1 MPGIAI
7 IAVGLVL
14 MQAQDYRAAI
24 SRAIH
29 NPMFAIRSKRIRIRA
44 PQTALMAACVLAIL
58 LVPLALA
65 RQPNAPETIIIRSAN
80 VYLHALLWRPIGKG
94 PFPAV
99 LFNHGSYGRGDVLT
113 PEQATVL
120 GTEFAKHGYAFLFL
134 FRRGV
139 GLSADQ
145 GPPEGELM
153 NQAFS
158 KDGSRGRNRTQLEL
172 LDGESMV
179 EARAGLDFL
188 RHRPDIDHG
197 RIAIAGH
204 SFGGSLSLL
213 LAASEPVVHAVL
225 LFGSTARSWDR
236 SPDLRARLLTA
247 ARTTGVPVLFIHA
260 ANDYSTAP
268 GTALAAERQK
278 LGLPQRLRI
287 YPAFGSTAS
296 EGHNFLYSSPG
307 TWESDVFAFLGQSL
321 NSAKPIAHV
330 SPP

>member
-1 MPGIAI
+1 M
-7 IAVGLVL
+7 
-14 MQAQDYRAAI
+14 
-24 SRAIH
+24 
-29 NPMFAIRSKRIRIRA
+29 RA

-58 LVPLALA
+58 LVSVAIA

-80 VYLHALLWRPIGKG
+80 VSLHALLWRPIGKG

-99 LFNHGSYGRGDVLT
+99 FFNHGSYGRGDALT
-113 PEQATVL
+113 PEQAAVL
-120 GTEFAKHGYAFLFL
+120 GTVFAQHGYVFLFL

-158 KDGSRGRNRTQLEL
+158 REGSRGRNRTQLEL
-172 LDGESMV
+172 LNGESMV
-179 EARAGLDFL
+179 EARAGVDFL
-188 RHRPDIDHG
+188 RYRPHIDHG
-197 RIAIAGH
+197 RMAIAGH

-213 LAASEPVVHAVL
+213 LAASEPVVRAVL

-236 SPDLRARLLTA
+236 SPDLRARLLAA
-247 ARTTGVPVLFIHA
+247 ARTTGAPIFFIHA
-260 ANDYSTAP
+260 ANDYSTSP
-268 GTALAAERQK
+268 GTVLAAERQK

-287 YPAFGSTAS
+287 YPAFGSSAS

-307 TWESDVFAFLGQSL
+307 TWESDVLAFLDESL

>member
-1 MPGIAI
+1 
-7 IAVGLVL
+7 
-14 MQAQDYRAAI
+14 
-24 SRAIH
+24 
-29 NPMFAIRSKRIRIRA
+29 
-44 PQTALMAACVLAIL
+44 LMAACALAIL
-58 LVPLALA
+58 LVPAAIA
-65 RQPNAPETIIIRSAN
+65 RQPHAPETIIIGRDWETIRRQGRPDAVSRIHGTN
-80 VYLHALLWRPIGKG
+80 VHLHALLWRPIGKG

-113 PEQATVL
+113 AEQANVL
-120 GTEFAKHGYAFLFL
+120 GTVFAKHGFVFLFL

-158 KDGSRGRNRTQLEL
+158 KDGSRGRNHTQLAL

-188 RHRPDIDHG
+188 RYRPDIDHG

-213 LAASEPVVHAVL
+213 LAASEPVARAVL
-225 LFGSTARSWDR
+225 LFGSTARSWNR

-247 ARTTGVPVLFIHA
+247 ARTTGAPVLFIYA

-268 GTALAAERQK
+268 GTVLAGERQK

-287 YPAFGSTAS
+287 YPSFGSTAS
-296 EGHNFLYSSPG
+296 EGHNFLYSSTG
-307 TWESDVFAFLGQSL
+307 TWESDVFAFLDESL

>member
-1 MPGIAI
+1 MST
-7 IAVGLVL
+7 
-14 MQAQDYRAAI
+14 
-24 SRAIH
+24 SR
-29 NPMFAIRSKRIRIRA
+29 
-44 PQTALMAACVLAIL
+44 TGLMAASSLAIL
-58 LVPLALA
+58 LMPAALA
-65 RQPNAPETIIIRSAN
+65 QQPNAPETVVIGTHREVTKRQPGTGAPSR
-80 VYLHALLWRPIGKG
+80 VRGSSVDLHALLWRPVGRG

-99 LFNHGSYGRGDVLT
+99 LFNHGSYGRGDLLT
-113 PEQATVL
+113 PEQAAAL
-120 GTEFAKHGYAFLFL
+120 GTVFAKHGYVFLFL

-158 KDGSRGRNRTQLEL
+158 REGSRGRNRTQLKL

-179 EARAGLDFL
+179 EADAGLGFL
-188 RHRPDIDHG
+188 KSKPYIDHG

-213 LAASEPVVHAVL
+213 LAAREPVIRAVV
-225 LFGSTARSWDR
+225 LFASTARSWDR

-247 ARTTGVPVLFIHA
+247 ARTMGAPVLFIHA

-268 GTALAAERQK
+268 GTVLAAERQK

-296 EGHNFLYSSPG
+296 EGHNFLYSTTG
-307 TWESDVFAFLGQSL
+307 TWESDVFAFLDESL

>member
-1 MPGIAI
+1 M
-7 IAVGLVL
+7 
-14 MQAQDYRAAI
+14 
-24 SRAIH
+24 
-29 NPMFAIRSKRIRIRA
+29 RIGMRA
-44 PQTALMAACVLAIL
+44 PQTALIAACALAIL
-58 LVPLALA
+58 LGPAAIA
-65 RQPNAPETIIIRSAN
+65 RQPDAPETIVIRSAN
-80 VYLHALLWRPIGKG
+80 VSLHALLWRPIGKG
-94 PFPAV
+94 PCPAV

-113 PEQATVL
+113 PEQAAVL
-120 GTEFAKHGYAFLFL
+120 GTVFAKLGYVFVFL

-158 KDGSRGRNRTQLEL
+158 REGSRGRNRTQLEL
-172 LDGESMV
+172 LDGESMA
-179 EARAGLDFL
+179 ETRAGLDFL
-188 RHRPDIDHG
+188 RYRPDIDHG

-213 LAASEPVVHAVL
+213 LAASEPVVRAVL

-236 SPDLRARLLTA
+236 SPALRARLLAA
-247 ARTTGVPVLFIHA
+247 ARTTGAPVLFIHA
-260 ANDYSTAP
+260 ANDYSTSP
-268 GTALAAERQK
+268 GTVLAAQRQK

-307 TWESDVFAFLGQSL
+307 TWESDVFAFLDESL